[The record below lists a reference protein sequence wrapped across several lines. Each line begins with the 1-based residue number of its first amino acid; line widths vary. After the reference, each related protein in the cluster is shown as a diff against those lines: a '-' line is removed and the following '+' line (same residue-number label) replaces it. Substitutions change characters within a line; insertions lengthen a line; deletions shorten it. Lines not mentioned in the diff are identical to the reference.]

1 MSRIPANRAA
11 LKLSVVGAMSLTWAM
26 TSVASAGG
34 IFNFS
39 GATLNGGSRWDAA
52 PRNVTISGGSYER
65 SLSGGLRFAMQG
77 TSYQAYRDLFTW
89 NSVPSVPDFTTAV
102 NQAFNAWAAT
112 DPVSGLGSSLTF
124 VNDAA
129 TPVVGSNT
137 GAGGL
142 DARGA
147 EIDLFGSTD
156 AGFWNVGNSST
167 QGETRFT
174 SSGST
179 LTLTSGTTGYTSFG
193 INGSDI
199 ILNSN
204 PQAVYSLDLFR
215 RLLTHEIGHSLGL
228 ADVEGS
234 INTGL
239 FIDDNYTAGSA
250 ASLTNNWAS
259 LVNPLNPGATA
270 GLARYTVANADL
282 ALSGVDILME
292 SFGVGI
298 GPTNPV
304 TNLVPLSNDDFNT
317 RQFLY
322 PQVPEPTMLAV
333 MAGGL
338 LGLRR
343 RQSA

>member
-1 MSRIPANRAA
+1 MPSISVSRAA
-11 LKLSVVGAMSLTWAM
+11 LKLSLVGAMGLTWAM
-26 TSVASAGG
+26 TAAASAGG
-34 IFNFS
+34 MFNFS
-39 GATLNGGSRWDAA
+39 GSTLSGGSRWDAA
-52 PRNVTISGGSYER
+52 PRTVNIGGSNFER
-65 SLSGGLRFAMQG
+65 SLNGGLRFAMQG

-89 NSVPSVPDFTTAV
+89 SSVPSVPAFTTAV
-102 NQAFNAWAAT
+102 NQAFNAWAST

-129 TPVVGSNT
+129 TAVVGSNT

-142 DARGA
+142 DTRGA

-156 AGFWNVGNSST
+156 AGFWDVGNSGT
-167 QGETRFT
+167 QGETRFS
-174 SSGST
+174 SSGSSV
-179 LTLTSGTTGYTSFG
+179 TLTSGTAGYGGFG

-199 ILNSN
+199 IMNDN

-215 RLLTHEIGHSLGL
+215 RILTHEIGHSIGL
-228 ADVEGS
+228 ADAEGS

-304 TNLVPLSNDDFNT
+304 TSLVPLSNDDFST

-322 PQVPEPTMLAV
+322 PLVPEPTGLALATV
-333 MAGGL
+333 GL
-338 LGLRR
+338 LALRR
-343 RQSA
+343 RRSR